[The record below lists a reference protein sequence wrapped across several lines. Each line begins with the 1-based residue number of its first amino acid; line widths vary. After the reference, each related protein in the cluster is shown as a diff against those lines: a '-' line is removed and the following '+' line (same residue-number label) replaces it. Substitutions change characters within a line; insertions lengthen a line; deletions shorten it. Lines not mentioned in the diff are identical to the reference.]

1 MGSPLVV
8 ADPPY
13 LEEPFEG
20 NTAFLPR
27 QEKSRW
33 GRRITATSVNHRDQ
47 LLFGRS
53 NRGIPLELSDVTN
66 NRRASHRATRR
77 CSIGLVKRVLL
88 VGLGAILAGLV
99 LGACA
104 GPIGIMAGESV
115 RPLDPAVPTL
125 TVAVVAADD
134 STALASSLELF
145 GEVRETDETGQLTV
159 EWRPSEELV
168 RIAASAP
175 GFEPGSVELAE
186 LPEGGM
192 ITLTLDPVIL
202 EGTVTTADGRPLPGV
217 EVELGRATARTDE
230 IGGFQMSRAVAG
242 DLRLS
247 RPAWEPRVV
256 GWDGN
261 DLSVSLTMEPR
272 MIRALRVAGDK
283 AGSRATWASLLEL
296 ADTTGVNAFVVD
308 TKSEDGTIYH
318 DTEVALA
325 HEIGAVQS
333 HYDLA
338 KVIQDMDDHGLYKIT
353 RIVTF
358 QDDFLGKARP
368 AIAARDVTTGEPWRN
383 NKGIRWL
390 DPTDRG
396 SWDYPLALAEEACRG
411 GFDEIQFDYVRFPS
425 DGDISTLDFDELTTN
440 NYYSEES
447 QKIRVDTIT
456 AFLTEAHSR
465 LHPMGCAVAADIFAI
480 TLESRSDEGIGQSPR
495 ALSNAIDV
503 LSPMIYSYTYGPGWG
518 GWENP
523 NEHATELVTRALDAG
538 IPKLEGF
545 SIYRPWIQRAFIEA
559 EEILA
564 IQQVAEDR
572 DMGWMLWSAN
582 TSFRDTHLPPPEP

>member
-1 MGSPLVV
+1 M
-8 ADPPY
+8 
-13 LEEPFEG
+13 
-20 NTAFLPR
+20 
-27 QEKSRW
+27 
-33 GRRITATSVNHRDQ
+33 
-47 LLFGRS
+47 
-53 NRGIPLELSDVTN
+53 
-66 NRRASHRATRR
+66 
-77 CSIGLVKRVLL
+77 
-88 VGLGAILAGLV
+88 
-99 LGACA
+99 
-104 GPIGIMAGESV
+104 GIMAGESV

-125 TVAVVAADD
+125 TIAVVAADD
-134 STALASSLELF
+134 STALPSTLEVF
-145 GEVRETDETGQLTV
+145 GETQDTDKTGHLTLD
-159 EWRPSEELV
+159 WRNSDEPV
-168 RIAASAP
+168 QIAASAP
-175 GFEPGSVELAE
+175 GFESGSVALAE
-186 LPEGGM
+186 LPEDGTV
-192 ITLTLDPVIL
+192 TLTLDPVVL
-202 EGTVTTADGRPLPGV
+202 TGTVATPDGRPLPGA
-217 EVELGRATARTDE
+217 EVTLGRATARTDE
-230 IGGFQMSRAVAG
+230 VGGFEINRAIPG
-242 DLRLS
+242 DLELS
-247 RPAWEPRVV
+247 RPAWEPKVV
-256 GWDGN
+256 GWDGAPM
-261 DLSVSLTMEPR
+261 SVELNMEPR
-272 MIRALRVAGDK
+272 MVRALRVAGDK
-283 AGSRATWASLLEL
+283 AGDPDAWADLLEL

-308 TKSEDGTIYH
+308 TKSEGGTIFH
-318 DTEVALA
+318 DTEVTLA

-338 KVIQDMDDHGLYKIT
+338 KVIQEMDDHGLYKIT

-411 GFDEIQFDYVRFPS
+411 GFDEIQFDYIRFPS
-425 DGDISTLDFDELTTN
+425 DGPISTLEFDELTTD

-447 QKIRVDTIT
+447 QKIRVETIN

-465 LHPMGCAVAADIFAI
+465 LNPMGCAVAADIFAI
-480 TLESRSDEGIGQSPR
+480 TLESRSDEGIGQSPVVF
-495 ALSNAIDV
+495 SSAIDV

-518 GWENP
+518 GWDDP

-559 EEILA
+559 DEILA

-582 TSFRDTHLPPPEP
+582 TSFRITHLPPLDSE

>member
-1 MGSPLVV
+1 VTSFGYS
-8 ADPPY
+8 
-13 LEEPFEG
+13 
-20 NTAFLPR
+20 
-27 QEKSRW
+27 SREDS
-33 GRRITATSVNHRDQ
+33 RR
-47 LLFGRS
+47 
-53 NRGIPLELSDVTN
+53 
-66 NRRASHRATRR
+66 RRA
-77 CSIGLVKRVLL
+77 GPVVRVLHALAGAL
-88 VGLGAILAGLV
+88 VGGIV

-125 TVAVVAADD
+125 TIAVVASDD
-134 STALASSLELF
+134 STALPSTVEVF
-145 GEVRETDETGQLTV
+145 GEARDTDNTGHLTV
-159 EWRPSEELV
+159 NWQKSEESV
-168 RIAASAP
+168 RISAAAP
-175 GFEPGSVELAE
+175 GFESGSVRLTE
-186 LPEGGM
+186 LPEGGAV
-192 ITLTLDPVIL
+192 TLTLAPVVL
-202 EGTVTTADGRPLPGV
+202 TGTVTSSDGRPLPGAQV
-217 EVELGRATARTDE
+217 KLGRMTTRTDE
-230 IGGFQMSRAVAG
+230 AGGFEISRAVAG
-242 DLRLS
+242 ELELS
-247 RPAWEPRVV
+247 RPAWEPSVV
-256 GWDGN
+256 AWDGAEP
-261 DLSVSLTMEPR
+261 SVALTMKPR

-283 AGSRATWASLLEL
+283 AGDSETWAYLLEL
-296 ADTTGVNAFVVD
+296 ADTTGINAFVVD
-308 TKSEDGTIYH
+308 TKSEGGTIYH
-318 DTEVALA
+318 DTEVSLA

-333 HYDLA
+333 HYDLE
-338 KVIQDMDDHGLYKIT
+338 KVIQDMEDHGLYKIT

-368 AIAARDVTTGEPWRN
+368 AIAARDVSTGEPWRN

-411 GFDEIQFDYVRFPS
+411 GFDEIQFDYIRFPS
-425 DGDISTLDFDELTTN
+425 DGPISTLEFDELATD

-447 QKIRVDTIT
+447 QKIRIETIA
-456 AFLTEAHSR
+456 AFLEEAHSR
-465 LHPMGCAVAADIFAI
+465 LNPMGCAVAADIFAI

-495 ALSNAIDV
+495 VLSNTIDV

-518 GWENP
+518 GWDNP

-582 TSFRDTHLPPPEP
+582 TSFRDTHLPPPERE